1 MMDDEL
7 QKLKDKYKY
16 LLKQFMELDDA
27 VDVLTQQN
35 YQLSKDVIE
44 LRNRK

>member
-35 YQLSKDVIE
+35 YQLSRDIIE
-44 LRNRK
+44 LRNRY

>member
-16 LLKQFMELDDA
+16 LLKQILELDDT

-35 YQLSKDVIE
+35 YQLSRDIIE
-44 LRNRK
+44 LRNRH

>member
-1 MMDDEL
+1 MDDEL

-35 YQLSKDVIE
+35 YQLSRDIIE
-44 LRNRK
+44 LRNRY